1 MAEKVKLAYYNY
13 MKLMSFNA
21 ILNFLV
27 GGRGLGKT
35 YGAKKMAI
43 KNAITKG
50 EEFIYLRRYR
60 EELATAKETFFA
72 DILGEFPEYDFR
84 THGKYA
90 QYSHIKFRD
99 EKKRTWHTMGY
110 FIALS
115 TAQSQKSVSFPKVYK
130 IIYDE
135 FIIEKGLIQYL
146 PNEAVAF
153 INFYSTVDRDNDR
166 VRVFFLANSVSI
178 ENPYFIHYKIE
189 PKAGEE
195 WVRKFNNYV
204 LVHMPDSKEFQEGKN
219 KTRFGQFIL
228 ESDPDYADYATG
240 NMFADNNDNLLKYK
254 DQEARYQ
261 YSLETKTGKF
271 SIWMDWENRQW
282 FIQEKLPQQELVF
295 TICPEKMVDGKKLL
309 FNNDRQIQMLRSA
322 FKSGRVLFDKPRSRN
337 AFIDIFSKR

>member
-1 MAEKVKLAYYNY
+1 MEKVKLAYYNY

-35 YGAKKMAI
+35 YGAKKMVI

-84 THGKYA
+84 TFGKYA
-90 QYSHIKFRD
+90 QYSHVKFRD
-99 EKKRTWHTMGY
+99 DKRREWHTMGY

-178 ENPYFIHYKIE
+178 ENPYFIHYKIT
-189 PKAGEE
+189 PQDGEE
-195 WVRKFNNYV
+195 WIRKFNGYL
-204 LVHMPDSKEFQEGKN
+204 LVNLPDSKEFQEGKN

-240 NMFADNNDNLLKYK
+240 NKFADNNDNLLVVKG
-254 DQEARYQ
+254 QEARYQ

-271 SIWMDWENRQW
+271 SIWMDWDNKQW

-295 TICPEKMVDGKKLL
+295 TICPEKMRDGVKLL
-309 FNNDRQIQMLRSA
+309 FKNDRQIAILRSG
-322 FKSGRVLFDKPRSRN
+322 FKSGRVMFDQPRTRN
-337 AFIDIFSKR
+337 AFIEIFSTR